1 MRRYDYDE
9 RFQEQWQEAAWDD
22 ATEEL
27 TLTLKREPT
36 DQEIEARV
44 AEMWE
49 HTEEMRAEA
58 EADQWAAAREA
69 RYEDQWNR
77 WVDSL

>member
-27 TLTLKREPT
+27 TSTLKREPT
-36 DQEIEARV
+36 DQEIEDACR
-44 AEMWE
+44 
-49 HTEEMRAEA
+49 
-58 EADQWAAAREA
+58 AARIHDHIAGLPEK
-69 RYEDQWNR
+69 W
-77 WVDSL
+77 SLAL

>member
-9 RFQEQWQEAAWDD
+9 RFQEQWEEAAWDD

-27 TLTLKREPT
+27 TSTLKREPT

-49 HTEEMRAEA
+49 HAEEMRAEA